1 MGKDVNKQLTRGFS
15 VLLAACCVTGLGQA
29 QTAAGFAIDR
39 YQPSERGS
47 DWFVTDSLDFRGS
60 GRLALGVVGDWA
72 HRPLVIYKANGHPAR
87 AIISDQLNLHLG
99 GSVLVADRLRL
110 AANLPVLAVNN
121 GGSGTVGGVLYSN
134 NTGAAIGDLRLSAD
148 VRLLGEYGD
157 AFTTALGVQ
166 VYLPTGSRDAY
177 ASDGKARLVPHW
189 LVAGDIGPFAYAT
202 MVGLNGRFQSDNF
215 AGAAFGSELLL
226 AASAGI
232 RFADKRILLGPE
244 LSTST
249 VVTDSGNGFFKRATT
264 PVELIFGGHARV
276 GDFQFGAGFG
286 PGLTRGI
293 GSPEWRALASIVWF
307 PEPAKKEVIAPVTDR
322 DGDGIGDA
330 VDACPDTP
338 GEKNSDP
345 KLNGCPPDR
354 DGDGILDAQDACP
367 DVPGVKSE
375 DPKLNGC
382 PEPKDRDND
391 KILDDDDACPDEFG
405 EASDDPKK
413 NGCPKPKD
421 TDGDGITDDLDACV
435 NDPGPPNDDPKKNGC
450 PKAIVVAGEVK
461 ILERIEFDNNKATLR
476 PESDGVLKAVADTLT
491 QHKEIKLVQ
500 IQGHTDNRGA
510 KKYNQTLSEKRAAAV
525 KQWLINAGID
535 ASRLQSKG
543 FGQDKP
549 IDSNDTDEGRQNNR
563 RVQFIILE
571 SDKDTNV
578 ETK

>member
-1 MGKDVNKQLTRGFS
+1 VF
-15 VLLAACCVTGLGQA
+15 LAACAFSSLGRA
-29 QTAAGFAIDR
+29 QTANGFAINR

-47 DWFVTDSLDFRGS
+47 DWFVTDSLDLRGS
-60 GRLALGVVGDWA
+60 PRLALGIVGDWA
-72 HRPLVIYKANGHPAR
+72 HRPLVIYRADGHPAR

-99 GSVLVADRLRL
+99 SSLIVGDRLRL
-110 AANLPVLAVNN
+110 AFNLPIQAVNQGN
-121 GGSGTVGGVLYSN
+121 TGTVGGVVYTN
-134 NTGAAIGDLRLSAD
+134 DTGAALGDLRLSAD
-148 VRLLGEYGD
+148 VRILGEYGS

-166 VYLPTGSRDAY
+166 AYLPTGSREAF
-177 ASDGKARLVPHW
+177 ASDGKVRLVPRW

-202 MVGLNGRFQSDNF
+202 LVGVNGRFQTENF
-215 AGAAFGSELLL
+215 AGAAFGTELLL
-226 AASAGI
+226 AASAGV

-244 LSTST
+244 LWTST
-249 VVTDSGNGFFKRATT
+249 VMTDSGNGFFKRPST
-264 PVELIFGGHARV
+264 PVELIFGAHARV
-276 GDFQFGAGFG
+276 GDFQLGGGFG

-293 GSPEWRALASIVWF
+293 GTPEWRGLASITWF
-307 PEPAKKEVIAPVTDR
+307 PEVKKKEVVEPITDR

-338 GEKNSDP
+338 GEKSSDP
-345 KLNGCPPDR
+345 KLNGCPKVQDR
-354 DGDGILDAQDACP
+354 DGDGIADDSDACP
-367 DVPGVKSE
+367 DEPGVESQ

-391 KILDDDDACPDEFG
+391 KILDEDDACPDEFG

-421 TDGDGITDDLDACV
+421 TDNDGIIDDLDACI

-476 PESDGVLKAVADTLT
+476 PQSESVLRAVADTLT
-491 QHKEIKLVQ
+491 QHKEIKLIQV
-500 IQGHTDNRGA
+500 QGHTDNRGA
-510 KKYNQTLSEKRAAAV
+510 RNYNQALSEKRATAV
-525 KQWLINAGID
+525 KQWLINAGIE

-543 FGQDKP
+543 FGQEKP
-549 IDSNDTDEGRQNNR
+549 IDTNETDEGRQNNR

-571 SDKDTNV
+571 SDKAEAN
-578 ETK
+578 